1 MSNKKSIE
9 ENFQNIEDIISNMQK
24 EDITLEQSFDLYNKG
39 LNLIKDCNSQIE
51 KIEEQIK
58 IINEYTGRLICRIL
72 IISLMKKHRKL
83 KI

>member
-39 LNLIKDCNSQIE
+39 LNLIKDCN
-51 KIEEQIK
+51 
-58 IINEYTGRLICRIL
+58 
-72 IISLMKKHRKL
+72 
-83 KI
+83 

>member
-9 ENFQNIEDIISNMQK
+9 ENFQNIEDIITNMQK

-39 LNLIKDCNSQIE
+39 LNLIKDCNLQIK

-58 IINEYTGRLICRIL
+58 IINE
-72 IISLMKKHRKL
+72 
-83 KI
+83 

>member
-1 MSNKKSIE
+1 MNNKKSIE

-58 IINEYTGRLICRIL
+58 IINE
-72 IISLMKKHRKL
+72 
-83 KI
+83 